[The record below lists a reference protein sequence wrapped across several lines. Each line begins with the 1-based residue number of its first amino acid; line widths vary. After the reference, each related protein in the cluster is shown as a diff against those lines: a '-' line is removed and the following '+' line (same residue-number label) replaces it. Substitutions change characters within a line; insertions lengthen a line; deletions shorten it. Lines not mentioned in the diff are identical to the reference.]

1 MDITKDPFAEYLRA
15 AEPGAK
21 QRGQHWS
28 TAIGLQAVDGLTPS
42 PYLLDTARRNIE
54 GEISLDEAGQ
64 LVHSYYESKAARP
77 EQHPDRR
84 TEEADKVSVRI
95 AALLAEPGFS
105 FTPGEYLATH
115 KRLFEGV
122 FPHAGQLREYNITK
136 KEWVLDGATVMYG
149 SADQLWPTLEY
160 DFGRERE
167 FSYKGLEM
175 PAIIR
180 HLSRFVADLWQIHCF
195 AEGNT
200 RTTAVF
206 FIRYL
211 RTLGF
216 AADNQIFAENSW
228 YFRNALVR
236 ANYTDLRRGIHED
249 TAPLERF
256 LENLLMGTDHPLQN
270 RTLHLRW
277 QEEPNIAPEIV
288 PNIQNKTEHSPQK
301 PNIGDRLTGLS
312 PKVMGHALALRQAL
326 GQAEAFGRSDAMAAT
341 GLGATQA
348 SALLKEL
355 QSRGILQPV
364 TGRGKG
370 KVKFAL

>member
-1 MDITKDPFAEYLRA
+1 MDITRDPFAEYLRA

-42 PYLLDTARRNIE
+42 PYLIDTARRNIE
-54 GEISLDEAGQ
+54 GEISLETAGE

-77 EQHPDRR
+77 EQRPDRR
-84 TEEADKVSVRI
+84 IEEADKVSVRI

-115 KRLFEGV
+115 KRLFQGV
-122 FPHAGQLREYNITK
+122 FPHAGQLRDYNITK
-136 KEWVLDGATVMYG
+136 KEWVLDGATVVYG
-149 SADQLWPTLEY
+149 SADQLRQTLEY
-160 DFGRERE
+160 DFGRERA
-167 FSYKGLEM
+167 FSYKGLSMAE
-175 PAIIR
+175 IIR

-256 LENLLMGTDHPLQN
+256 LENLLTGAAHPLQN

-277 QEEPNIAPEIV
+277 QEKPNID
-288 PNIQNKTEHSPQK
+288 PNIPGETEHSLQK
-301 PNIGDRLTGLS
+301 LNIEDRLTGLS
-312 PKVMGHALALRQAL
+312 PKVMGHALALWQVL
-326 GQAEAFGRSDAMAAT
+326 GQTEAFGRSDAMAAT

-355 QSRGILQPV
+355 QGRGILQPV